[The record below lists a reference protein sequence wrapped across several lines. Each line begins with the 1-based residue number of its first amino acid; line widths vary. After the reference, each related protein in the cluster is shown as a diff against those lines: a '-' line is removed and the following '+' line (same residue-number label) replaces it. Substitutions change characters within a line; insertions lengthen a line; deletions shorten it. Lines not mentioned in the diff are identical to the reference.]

1 MTINIK
7 LSDASI
13 RNAIR
18 ILENAKDN
26 IDYGL
31 EQTIDILAKNATMI
45 AKNAYGSMANVDY
58 DSDKTM
64 AIIASSGEA
73 NIIAEFGAGDDTDPA
88 TGFENQPDT
97 PVYPGSYSELE
108 GSGEY
113 ARTGQWHF
121 GGKVYYGEP
130 DNLRVEPRHGL
141 LNAKAYIIA
150 SAEEIAKGVIKL

>member
-1 MTINIK
+1 MKIDIK
-7 LSDASI
+7 LSDQSI
-13 RNAIR
+13 HNAIR
-18 ILENAKDN
+18 MLQQAKDN
-26 IDYGL
+26 LDYGV

-45 AKNAYGSMANVDY
+45 AQTAYGSMANVDY
-58 DSDKTM
+58 DSDPTM
-64 AIIASSGEA
+64 AIIATSGEA
-73 NIIAEFGAGDDTDPA
+73 NLIAEFGAGDDTDPA
-88 TGFENQPDT
+88 TGFENKPDT

-121 GGKVYYGEP
+121 GGKVYYGKP

-150 SAEEIAKGVIKL
+150 SAEDIAKEVIKL

>member
-1 MTINIK
+1 MKIDIK

-18 ILENAKDN
+18 MLENAKDN

-45 AKNAYGSMANVDY
+45 AQNAYGSMASVDY

-73 NIIAEFGAGDDTDPA
+73 NIIAEFGAGDDTDPV
-88 TGFENQPDT
+88 TGFENAPET
-97 PVYPGSYSELE
+97 PVYPGSYSELV

-113 ARTGQWHF
+113 ATKGYWFF
-121 GGKVYYGEP
+121 GGQKYYG
-130 DNLRVEPRHGL
+130 DGGRRVEPRRGL
-141 LNAKAYIIA
+141 LQAKIYIL
-150 SAEEIAKGVIKL
+150 EEGTDIAKGVIKL